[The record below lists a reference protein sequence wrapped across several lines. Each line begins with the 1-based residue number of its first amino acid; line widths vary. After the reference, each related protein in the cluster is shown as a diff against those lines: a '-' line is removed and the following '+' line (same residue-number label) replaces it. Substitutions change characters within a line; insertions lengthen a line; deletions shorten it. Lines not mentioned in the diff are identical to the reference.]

1 MHHHTSLPSHPPA
14 ASTAR
19 DAPSAPVDP
28 FLWASL
34 ALGFAFRWYRI
45 DIPYVDAHSWR
56 QVTNADI
63 ARLWTELP
71 INPLYPQVSWGGPDG
86 YAGFEFPLLHAI
98 TAIVWR
104 IVGVSDA
111 AGRLVAVAFSLASVW
126 LIYLLGRRLFNVAVG
141 RGAAFLLAFSPSFVY
156 FGRTLLSDIPMVTFS
171 IGAVLGYAAYF
182 QTGRRRHA
190 VGGAACLALAG
201 LVKIPAI
208 LILGPIVW
216 LGWLARRWRLIR
228 DTEFSLGLVVAFG
241 VIAAWY
247 LHADRIYLETGL
259 TQAIFRPSSR
269 YTGEIAAYSGVFT
282 TVSHWTT
289 WGDPENRARI
299 DDILGRFVHLHL
311 TPLGA
316 VGAFL
321 GFLRFRT
328 PLRTV
333 LDVWLLAASSL
344 LAVSIVG
351 QYFHEFHQL
360 PFHPPLALF
369 FGLGMQPLFA
379 WERWPLAVERR
390 RVAAALAAVMFA
402 VLSGVA
408 VWGFVESSVF
418 LLYRNTHINTPLIDA
433 GHAIDAAT
441 PKGSLLVVVE
451 YDRAGSNSPMLLY
464 YAHRRGWS
472 FDATAIR
479 STVVDY
485 LRDKRG
491 ACYFATSGW
500 QLIEALEPETAAHI
514 QDDFKEI
521 RLPGIGAEYRLF
533 DLGCTRPSPSTD

>member
-1 MHHHTSLPSHPPA
+1 MLVYPTHQSSEAPITATPTSRAVS
-14 ASTAR
+14 
-19 DAPSAPVDP
+19 DP
-28 FLWASL
+28 FLWCTLLL
-34 ALGFAFRWYRI
+34 AFAFRWYRI

-71 INPLYPQVSWGGPDG
+71 INPLFPQVSWGGPDG
-86 YAGFEFPLLHAI
+86 YAGLEFPLLHLI
-98 TAIVWR
+98 TALVWR
-104 IVGVSDA
+104 VVGVSDT

-171 IGAVLGYAAYF
+171 IAAMLGYAAYF
-182 QTGRRRHA
+182 QTHRHRDA
-190 VGGAACLALAG
+190 ALGALSLALAG
-201 LVKIPAI
+201 LVKVPAI
-208 LILGPIVW
+208 LILGPII
-216 LGWLARRWRLIR
+216 WLAWLSRRWRIFH
-228 DTEFSLGLVVAFG
+228 DAEFAIGIILAFAA
-241 VIAAWY
+241 IAAWY
-247 LHADRIYLETGL
+247 LHVDRIYLETGL

-269 YTGEIAAYSGVFT
+269 YTGEIAAYAGFFT

-289 WGDPENRARI
+289 WGDPDNVAFI
-299 DDILGRFVHLHL
+299 TDIAGRFIHLHL

-316 VGAFL
+316 AGVAL
-321 GFLRFRT
+321 GFLRFWT
-328 PLRTV
+328 PRRTV
-333 LDVWLLAASSL
+333 LDVWVLAATSL
-344 LAVSIVG
+344 VAVSLVG

-379 WERWPLAVERR
+379 WEQWPLAVERKR
-390 RVAAALAAVMFA
+390 LAGVLAAAVF
-402 VLSGVA
+402 VTLSGTA
-408 VWGFVESSVF
+408 IWSFVESSVF
-418 LLYRNTHINTPLIDA
+418 LLYRTNHINTPLIDA

-441 PKGSLLVVVE
+441 PEGSLLVVVE

-472 FDATAIR
+472 FDALSIR
-479 STVVDY
+479 PTVVNY

-491 ACYFATSGW
+491 ACFFATSGW
-500 QLIEALEPETAAHI
+500 PLIEALEPDTARYIATA
-514 QDDFKEI
+514 FKEMP
-521 RLPGIGAEYRLF
+521 LPGVLPNYRLF
-533 DLGCTRPSPSTD
+533 DLGCGRASPGD

>member
-1 MHHHTSLPSHPPA
+1 MRPHNISPRGVPEPVSTQV
-14 ASTAR
+14 ASSGLR
-19 DAPSAPVDP
+19 DP
-28 FLWASL
+28 FLWGAL

-45 DIPYVDAHSWR
+45 DVPYVDAHSWR

-86 YAGFEFPLLHAI
+86 YAGLEFPLLHLV

-111 AGRLVAVAFSLASVW
+111 AGRLVAVAFSLAAVW
-126 LIYLLGRRLFNVAVG
+126 MIYLLGRRLFSVAVG

-156 FGRTLLSDIPMVTFS
+156 FGRTLLSDVPMVTFS

-182 QTGRRRHA
+182 QTNRRLHA
-190 VGGAACLALAG
+190 IGGAVCLAFAG
-201 LVKIPAI
+201 LTKVPAI

-216 LGWLARRWRLIR
+216 LGWLARRWRLVR
-228 DTEFSLGLVVAFG
+228 DTEFVVGLIVAFG
-241 VIAAWY
+241 SIAAWY

-269 YTGEIAAYSGVFT
+269 YTGEIAAYSGFFT

-289 WGDPENRARI
+289 WGDPENPARI
-299 DDILGRFVHLHL
+299 RDILSRFLHMHL
-311 TPLGA
+311 TPIGA
-316 VGAFL
+316 IGVAL

-328 PLRTV
+328 PRRTV
-333 LDVWLLAASSL
+333 LDVWLLAAISL
-344 LAVSIVG
+344 LAVSLVG

-379 WERWPLAVERR
+379 WEQWPIALERR
-390 RVAAALAAVMFA
+390 RLAGSLAALMFA

-408 VWGFVESSVF
+408 VWSFLGSSIF
-418 LLYRNTHINTPLIDA
+418 LLYRNAYINTPLIDA
-433 GHAIDAAT
+433 GRAIEQAT
-441 PKGSLLVVVE
+441 PRGSLLVVVE

-472 FDATAIR
+472 FDATSIR
-479 STVVDY
+479 PTVVDY

-500 QLIEALEPETAAHI
+500 PLIEALEPETARHVQAA
-514 QDDFKEI
+514 FKEI
-521 RLPGIGAEYRLF
+521 PLPGINAEYRLF
-533 DLGCTRPSPSTD
+533 DLGCGQPSPTAD

>member
-1 MHHHTSLPSHPPA
+1 MHSLTPSPSPPA
-14 ASTAR
+14 AATAP
-19 DAPSAPVDP
+19 ASVAAAVDP

-45 DIPYVDAHSWR
+45 GIPYVDAHSWR

-86 YAGFEFPLLHAI
+86 YAGFEFPLLHLI
-98 TAIVWR
+98 TALVWR
-104 IVGVSDA
+104 VVGVSDI

-182 QTGRRRHA
+182 QTNRRRHA
-190 VGGAACLALAG
+190 VGGAICLALAG
-201 LVKIPAI
+201 LVKVPAI

-216 LGWLARRWRLIR
+216 LAWLARRWRFLQDSDFAIGLIAA
-228 DTEFSLGLVVAFG
+228 LGT
-241 VIAAWY
+241 IAAWY
-247 LHADRIYLETGL
+247 VHADRIYLETGL

-269 YTGEIAAYSGVFT
+269 YTGEIAAYAGFFT

-299 DDILGRFVHLHL
+299 EDIVGRFLHLHL

-316 VGAFL
+316 VGVVL

-328 PLRTV
+328 PRRTV
-333 LDVWLLAASSL
+333 LDVWVLAATSL
-344 LAVSIVG
+344 LAVSLVG

-379 WERWPLAVERR
+379 WERWSLAVERR
-390 RVAAALAAVMFA
+390 RVAGSLAAVLFT
-402 VLSGVA
+402 VLSATA
-408 VWGFVESSVF
+408 VWSFVESSVF
-418 LLYRNTHINTPLIDA
+418 LLYRNNHINTPLIAA
-433 GHAIDAAT
+433 GQAMAAAT
-441 PKGSLLVVVE
+441 PDGALLVVVE

-472 FDATAIR
+472 FDALAIR
-479 STVVDY
+479 PTVVDY

-500 QLIEALEPETAAHI
+500 QLIEALEPETAVHI
-514 QDDFKEI
+514 KTAFKEI
-521 RLPGIGAEYRLF
+521 PLPGIGAEYRLF
-533 DLGCTRPSPSTD
+533 DLGCAKPSPGAD